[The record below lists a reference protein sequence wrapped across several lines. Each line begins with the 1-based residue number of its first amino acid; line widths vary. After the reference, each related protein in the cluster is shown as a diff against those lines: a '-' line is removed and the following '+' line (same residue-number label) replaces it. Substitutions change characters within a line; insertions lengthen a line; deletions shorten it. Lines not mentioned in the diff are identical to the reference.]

1 MHVRRFDI
9 SCLVDRAVLVPH
21 NVVVLDRNR
30 TQIRAR
36 SRALEGRRVLDLAEG
51 ILIGLRRYSIEHA
64 FEELVDVAFRHDM
77 SVTAAAAA
85 LVDLASA
92 GTDNP
97 ETQSLALSVA
107 QREWR
112 DLLIATS
119 GQPLASAIPA
129 ES

>member
-1 MHVRRFDI
+1 
-9 SCLVDRAVLVPH
+9 LVERAALVPH
-21 NVVVLDRNR
+21 AVVVLDRNR
-30 TQIRAR
+30 TQTRAR

-51 ILIGLRRYSIEHA
+51 ILIGLRRYSIEHG

-92 GTDNP
+92 GTDNAEP
-97 ETQSLALSVA
+97 QSLALSVA
-107 QREWR
+107 QGEWR

-119 GQPLASAIPA
+119 GQPLVSAIQA
-129 ES
+129 GR